1 MPSLK
6 EHISSKGSI
15 AKVCRAKL
23 QCSPLLDPPLQVR
36 QVEDGRQTIARVVC
50 LSIFL
55 VPNSKSQIP
64 SQQKESVFRLG
75 IWDFGLCPWDFI
87 LLPMNI
93 GITVYPTYGG
103 SGIVGSELGKEL
115 AARGHTVHF
124 IASALPTRLTELNER
139 VRFHEVEMMSY
150 PLFEHQPYT
159 LALATKMST
168 VAESENLDLLHVH
181 YAVPHSIS
189 AILARES
196 LKPARRLPV
205 ITTLHGTDITL
216 VGADRSYLPI
226 TRYGIAQS
234 DGVTAISHY
243 LKRET
248 VETFHFDRIEV
259 IPNFICASDYR
270 RRPDPTLRAQLAPG
284 GEPLLVHVSNF
295 RPVKRPVDCVE
306 ILSRV
311 RLRGIAARLVMVG
324 DGPERINVE
333 HRARCLK
340 VLDYCSFVG
349 KQPNIVD
356 YLSIADVLLLPSE
369 QESFG
374 LAALEAMACEVPVI
388 ASRVGGIPE
397 VVTDGETGCLSEM
410 GDVEKMSE
418 DAALLLKDESLR
430 REMGGRARSSAVSRY
445 STDLVIPQYVNFYE
459 RTLAG

>member
-1 MPSLK
+1 
-6 EHISSKGSI
+6 
-15 AKVCRAKL
+15 
-23 QCSPLLDPPLQVR
+23 
-36 QVEDGRQTIARVVC
+36 
-50 LSIFL
+50 
-55 VPNSKSQIP
+55 
-64 SQQKESVFRLG
+64 
-75 IWDFGLCPWDFI
+75 
-87 LLPMNI
+87 MNI

-124 IASALPTRLTELNER
+124 ISSSLPTRLTELNER

-159 LALATKMST
+159 LALATKMAK
-168 VAESENLDLLHVH
+168 VAETENLDLLHVH
-181 YAVPHSIS
+181 YAIPHSIS

-196 LKPARRLPV
+196 LKPKRYLPV

-226 TRYGIAQS
+226 TRYGIVQS

-243 LKRET
+243 LKEAT
-248 VETFHFDRIEV
+248 KEIFQVDDIEV
-259 IPNFICASDYR
+259 IPNFICQTDYAR
-270 RRPDPTLRAQLAPG
+270 HPVEDLRSSLAPA

-306 ILSRV
+306 ILARV
-311 RLRGIAARLVMVG
+311 LQKGVVTRLVMVG
-324 DGPERINVE
+324 DGSERTNVE
-333 HRARCLK
+333 HRARCLGVNEK
-340 VLDYCSFVG
+340 CVFVG

-356 YLSIADVLLLPSE
+356 YLSAADVLLLPSE

-397 VVTDGETGCLSEM
+397 VVTDGDTGFLSEV
-410 GDVEKMSE
+410 GDLEKMAA
-418 DAALLLKDESLR
+418 DAARLLSDITLR
-430 REMGGRARSSAVSRY
+430 REMGRRAREFAVTHYR
-445 STDLVIPQYVNFYE
+445 TDIVIPRYIEFYE
-459 RTLAG
+459 RVLQKTQVKI

>member
-1 MPSLK
+1 
-6 EHISSKGSI
+6 
-15 AKVCRAKL
+15 
-23 QCSPLLDPPLQVR
+23 
-36 QVEDGRQTIARVVC
+36 
-50 LSIFL
+50 
-55 VPNSKSQIP
+55 
-64 SQQKESVFRLG
+64 
-75 IWDFGLCPWDFI
+75 
-87 LLPMNI
+87 MNI

-159 LALATKMST
+159 LALATKMAT
-168 VAESENLDLLHVH
+168 VAQTENLDLLHVH
-181 YAVPHSIS
+181 YAIPHSIS

-196 LKPARRLPV
+196 LQPHRRLPV

-226 TRYGIAQS
+226 TRYGIVQS

-243 LKRET
+243 LKQAT
-248 VETFHFDRIEV
+248 AETFQFDNIAV
-259 IPNFICASDYR
+259 IPNFICATDYQR
-270 RRPDPTLRAQLAPG
+270 HAVPDLRAELSPDG
-284 GEPLLVHVSNF
+284 LPLLVHVSNF

-306 ILSRV
+306 ILARV
-311 RLRGIAARLVMVG
+311 LQAGVRTRLVMVG
-324 DGPERINVE
+324 DGSERTNAE

-340 VLDYCSFVG
+340 VYEQCIFVG

-356 YLSIADVLLLPSE
+356 YLSAANVLLLPSE

-397 VVTDGETGCLSEM
+397 VVTDNETGFLSAV
-410 GDVEKMSE
+410 GDVEKMAA
-418 DAALLLKDESLR
+418 DAARLLSDKDLR
-430 REMGGRARSSAVSRY
+430 TEVGRRARESAISRY
-445 STDLVIPQYVNFYE
+445 STDLVIPQYIQFYE
-459 RTLAG
+459 RVLAA